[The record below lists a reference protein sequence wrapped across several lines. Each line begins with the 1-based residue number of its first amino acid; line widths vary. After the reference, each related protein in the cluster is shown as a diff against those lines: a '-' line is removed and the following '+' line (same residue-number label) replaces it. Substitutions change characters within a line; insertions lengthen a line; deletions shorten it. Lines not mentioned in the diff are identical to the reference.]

1 MDLMGI
7 LEFDYSKAQKYTES
21 FCIWSVAV
29 AVDDVFVLFLF
40 LRFFF
45 LVEFLTNFTV
55 FMR

>member
-45 LVEFLTNFTV
+45 
-55 FMR
+55 